1 MASPLLHKPNYSNPS
16 ANAGVITLEVEL
28 IATYLMVALIF
39 WFIYVLVNLFRL
51 YPAIRS
57 KYWNQKHADILDFK
71 VNKESD
77 ENRVYY
83 SVKIRYQFC
92 IDGAVYEGSN
102 FSYRIHRFVSESS
115 IEKHM
120 LPYLSGEKLLISYN
134 SRNPSSNVME
144 VGLRKEDLVMLILL
158 LPLFLFVAF
167 IIGASVLN
175 N

>member
-1 MASPLLHKPNYSNPS
+1 MCDHERESN
-16 ANAGVITLEVEL
+16 VITLEVEL
-28 IATYLMVALIF
+28 IDSYLLVALIF
-39 WFIYVLVNLFRL
+39 WLITVLVNLFRL

-57 KYWNQKHADILDFK
+57 KYWNQKYADILDFK
-71 VNKESD
+71 VNKVSD

-83 SVKIRYQFC
+83 SVGIRYQFS
-92 IDGAVYEGSN
+92 IDGIVYEGSN

-120 LPYLSGEKLLISYN
+120 LPYVSGEKLLISYN
-134 SRNPSSNVME
+134 SRNPKSNVME
-144 VGLRKEDLVMLILL
+144 VGLRREDLVMLILL
-158 LPLFLFVAF
+158 LPLFLFIAF